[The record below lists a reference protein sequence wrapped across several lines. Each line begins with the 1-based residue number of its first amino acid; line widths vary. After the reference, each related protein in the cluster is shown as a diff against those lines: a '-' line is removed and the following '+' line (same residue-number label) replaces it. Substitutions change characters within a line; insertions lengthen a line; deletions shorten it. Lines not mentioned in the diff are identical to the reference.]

1 MPAGRDK
8 PADAGGDPMAAR
20 VSLPSDHTI
29 LIVRAFAAPCAEVF
43 DAWTRPERVAQWWDP
58 RRQPLAI
65 CEIDLSPNGRF
76 RFVTQGPDGAAH
88 PFAGR
93 YREIVPPTRLVFTTQ
108 VSLNGPPSVGTLMF
122 EEHGGTTTLTMTIE
136 CASKADRDL
145 LLKMRVDA
153 GTMRTLDNLAHYLGR
168 R

>member
-1 MPAGRDK
+1 VRAGRDESRGSM
-8 PADAGGDPMAAR
+8 ADAGAK

-29 LIVRAFAAPCAEVF
+29 LIVRAFSAPCAAVF
-43 DAWTRPERVAQWWDP
+43 DAWTRPEQVTEWWDP
-58 RRQPLAI
+58 RRQPLAA

-88 PFAGR
+88 PFTGR
-93 YREIVPPTRLVFTTQ
+93 YREIVPPSRLVFTTQ
-108 VSLNGPPSVGTLMF
+108 TSLNGPSSIGTLIF

-136 CASKADRDL
+136 CASKADRDT

-153 GTMRTLDNLAHYLGR
+153 GTMRTLANLAHYLGR